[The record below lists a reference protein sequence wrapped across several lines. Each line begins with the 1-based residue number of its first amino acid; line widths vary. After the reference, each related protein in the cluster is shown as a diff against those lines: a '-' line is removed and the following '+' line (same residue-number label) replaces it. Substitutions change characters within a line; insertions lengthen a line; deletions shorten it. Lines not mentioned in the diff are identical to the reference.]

1 MPEPKARHQQRQ
13 TEPAIQEAAAA
24 VAKEYLGPL
33 ASAAVVHSDV
43 L

>member
-1 MPEPKARHQQRQ
+1 MPEPKARYQQRQ
-13 TEPAIQEAAAA
+13 TEPVIQEAAAA

-33 ASAAVVHSDV
+33 ASVAVVHSDV